1 MKISGQVLD
10 SKGEGLAL
18 ANITITT
25 GEKAEKLGVVA
36 DLDGKFNFENS
47 LIKPDSTFRI
57 SYVGFIPQFFKATE
71 LVDKKVKLAETSEQ
85 LAEVVVFSKPIRTA
99 KQSTSALKAHI
110 QKNKFAYAGLGGLL
124 GLFLIAKSI
133 KK

>member
-1 MKISGQVLD
+1 MKISGKVLD
-10 SKGEGLAL
+10 SKGEGLPL

-36 DLDGKFNFENS
+36 DLDGDFSTEND

-57 SYVGFIPQFFKATE
+57 SYIGFIPKFLKASE
-71 LVDKKVKLAETSEQ
+71 LVNKEITLIETNEQ
-85 LAEVVVFSKPIRTA
+85 LSEVVVFSKPIRTA
-99 KQSTSALKAHI
+99 KQSSSALKMHI
-110 QKNKFAYAGLGGLL
+110 QNNKFAYAGIGGLL

-133 KK
+133 QK

>member
-1 MKISGQVLD
+1 MKINGQVLD
-10 SKGEGLAL
+10 SKGEGLPL

-25 GEKAEKLGVVA
+25 GDKAEKLGVVA
-36 DLDGKFNFENS
+36 DLDGNFTTEND

-57 SYVGFIPQFFKATE
+57 SYVGFIPKFLKANE
-71 LVDKKVKLAETSEQ
+71 LVNKKITLMETSEQ
-85 LAEVVVFSKPIRTA
+85 LSEVVVFSKPIRTV
-99 KQSTSALKAHI
+99 KQSTNALKTHI
-110 QKNKFAYAGLGGLL
+110 QNNKFVYAGIGGLL

>member
-10 SKGEGLAL
+10 SKGEGLSL
-18 ANITITT
+18 ANITITS
-25 GEKAEKLGVVA
+25 GDKAEKLGVVA
-36 DLDGKFNFENS
+36 DLDGNFSTEND

-57 SYVGFIPQFFKATE
+57 SYVGFIPQLFKASE
-71 LVDKKVKLAETSEQ
+71 LDNKKITLIESNELLSQVD
-85 LAEVVVFSKPIRTA
+85 VFSQPKRTA
-99 KQSTSALKAHI
+99 KQSVSALKAHI
-110 QKNKFAYAGLGGLL
+110 QNNKFAYAGIGGLL

>member
-18 ANITITT
+18 ANITITN
-25 GEKAEKLGVVA
+25 GDKAEKLGVVA
-36 DLDGKFNFENS
+36 DLDGNFVTEND

-57 SYVGFIPQFFKATE
+57 SYVGYIPKFLKASE
-71 LVDKKVKLAETSEQ
+71 LTDKKITLMESNELLSE
-85 LAEVVVFSKPIRTA
+85 VTVFSKPIRTA
-99 KQSTSALKAHI
+99 KQSSSALKTHI
-110 QKNKFAYAGLGGLL
+110 QNNKFTYAGIAGLL
-124 GLFLIAKSI
+124 GIFLIAKSI